1 MTVRQRQR
9 AGATPEKVAER
20 LREPAL
26 ELVPRRL
33 LMDPPECPESGI
45 PDAAAGSAHPDDLRV
60 YAEFFEELSEQVTYL
75 AGDAGMTMRV
85 AELIGVSPADWYRDQ
100 VARWGP
106 G

>member
-9 AGATPEKVAER
+9 AGATPEKVGVR

-33 LMDPPECPESGI
+33 LMDPAG
-45 PDAAAGSAHPDDLRV
+45 GSAHPDDLRQ
-60 YAEFFEELSEQVTYL
+60 YAEFFEEVAEQVAFL
-75 AGDAGMTMRV
+75 AGDAGMTTRV
-85 AELIGVSPADWYRDQ
+85 AELIGVSPADRYRDQ
-100 VARWGP
+100 MVRWSP